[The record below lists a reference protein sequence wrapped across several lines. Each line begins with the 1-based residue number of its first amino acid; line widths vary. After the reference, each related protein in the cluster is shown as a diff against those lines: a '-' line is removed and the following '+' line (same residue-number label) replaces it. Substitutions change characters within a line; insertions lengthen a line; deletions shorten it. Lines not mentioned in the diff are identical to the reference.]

1 MRVNRAAVAAK
12 DARTPGY
19 RAGVEAMATGGTDTH
34 YEVPQAAY
42 LELVRQHRPVVVVQR
57 RKRFALGNA
66 VERMLTAVG
75 ITQERVQAWTRTKDC
90 GCKARARW
98 LNQWGY
104 RQQEQLERV
113 LRKAARWCG
122 FG

>member
-19 RAGVEAMATGGTDTH
+19 RDAVEAMATGGTDTH

-42 LELVRQHRPVVVVQR
+42 LELVRQHRPVVVNR
-57 RKRFALGNA
+57 RRRVALGDA
-66 VERMLTAVG
+66 VERMLTRLG
-75 ITQERVQAWTRTKDC
+75 ITKERVQAWTRRPC
-90 GCKARARW
+90 SCPARQRW

-104 RQQEQLERV
+104 RKQEQLERV
-113 LRKAARWCG
+113 LRKAARWYG
-122 FG
+122 IG